1 MIIVIMIVLV
11 IIIITISST
20 EEYNTISVDN
30 ESLESLATSAS
41 EDLKSNQEVLV
52 NLKEVRT
59 CVPALPS
66 FVFFRF

>member
-1 MIIVIMIVLV
+1 MIVFV
-11 IIIITISST
+11 IIITTISST
-20 EEYNTISVDN
+20 QKYNFIFIDN
-30 ESLESLATSAS
+30 KTLESLATSAS

-59 CVPALPS
+59 CVPVLPS